1 MLFRSHAYI
10 LSSTDSLTEFIQRRG
25 RILRIEENKPISKIY
40 DLVML
45 PQDITSSNFYPSIE
59 DAYLVSRELRRM
71 EEYNKSSE
79 NKEENNIVIKEIKN
93 KYYDVLE
100 NIMQKQEAINE
111 LIQYILLTERDS
123 YINNPRRSEKDK
135 LENAKKIQKKL
146 NDLSEKITKE
156 Y

>member
-1 MLFRSHAYI
+1 KSVTHAYI

-100 NIMQKQEAINE
+100 EYYAK
-111 LIQYILLTERDS
+111 TRS
-123 YINNPRRSEKDK
+123 Y
-135 LENAKKIQKKL
+135 
-146 NDLSEKITKE
+146 
-156 Y
+156 